1 MIAPLHPL
9 RFQSLLKRYLWGGRR
24 LGTVLGKALGQQHD
38 YAESWEVADHG
49 RDQSLVA
56 GGPLAGMPLSRLV
69 SWRGREL
76 LGRHAPLPRFP
87 LLFKY
92 LDCHQNLSVQVHPN
106 DEAAAR
112 LDPPD
117 LGKTE
122 AWLILDA
129 LPGSRVYAG
138 LRPGVDRQALERA
151 VREESVEA
159 CLHSLE
165 PRVGDCIFI
174 PAGTVH
180 ALGAGLLVAEIQQA
194 SDTTYRLFDWNRVG
208 PDGQPRQLHVEQ
220 ALATIDYSTGPIVPQ
235 ASQVTPR
242 PFVERLVVC
251 DKFVLDR
258 WRIDALQV
266 LENDDRFH
274 ILSVLEGELL
284 LGSASVLGG
293 GGEPAA
299 DDLSVFSLVRGQT
312 LLVPA
317 SARGLAVL
325 PRGSCVLLDMY
336 LP

>member
-1 MIAPLHPL
+1 MTPLYPL
-9 RFQSLLKRYLWGGRR
+9 TFRPLVKRYLWGGRR
-24 LGTVLGKALGQQHD
+24 LGTVLGKSIGEGDD

-56 GGPLAGMPLSRLV
+56 NGPLAGTSLAQLV
-69 SWRGREL
+69 DSHGPEL

-87 LLFKY
+87 LLLKY
-92 LDCHQNLSVQVHPN
+92 LDCHQNLSVQVHPD

-138 LRPGVDRQALERA
+138 LRPGVDRRSLERA
-151 VREESVEA
+151 VHEGRVEQ
-159 CLHSLE
+159 CLHSFE

-180 ALGAGLLVAEIQQA
+180 ALGAGLLIAEIQQA

-220 ALATIDYSTGPIVPQ
+220 ALAAIDYSAGPVALQQPHS
-235 ASQVTPR
+235 AER
-242 PFVERLVVC
+242 PFVERLVAC

-258 WRIDALQV
+258 WRFEAIQPLDG
-266 LENDDRFH
+266 DDRCH
-274 ILSVLEGELL
+274 ILSILAGEALVGPANDL
-284 LGSASVLGG
+284 IGP
-293 GGEPAA
+293 GEPAA
-299 DDLSVFSLVRGQT
+299 DNVSILSLARGQT
-312 LLVPA
+312 LLLPA
-317 SARGLAVL
+317 SVGDLAVR
-325 PRGSCVLLDMY
+325 PHGACVLLDMY